1 MKMGTIVL
9 IGTTVLF
16 ANAALAQQPA
26 PAQQDLTGTLTI
38 IDRIDRNVV
47 IQRTQDG
54 TVGASGGA
62 GDVLKAPPTLSL
74 DNVHVGDKVT
84 YAATAPGAIR
94 TLTKLEK
101 QQ

>member
-1 MKMGTIVL
+1 MKIATIVL

-16 ANAALAQQPA
+16 ANAAPAQQPA

-47 IQRTQDG
+47 IQRAQDG
-54 TVGASGGA
+54 TVGANGGA
-62 GDVLKAPPTLSL
+62 ADVLKAPQGLSL

-84 YAATAPGAIR
+84 YAAAPAGGTR

-101 QQ
+101 QK